1 MNSSTDHE
9 KIFFN
14 YFLKKPHYLKSTGP
28 GFFSNN
34 DLDHIAKLSKKFYTD
49 FGESPSREQMK
60 ALIKDDPN
68 EIPDSI
74 VSSRTL
80 ESFKPS
86 NALTVL
92 KSNPILNI

>member
-68 EIPDSI
+68 DITDSI
-74 VSSRTL
+74 ISSIYDININEYDQDWLKRTG
-80 ESFKPS
+80 E
-86 NALTVL
+86 
-92 KSNPILNI
+92 

>member
-34 DLDHIAKLSKKFYTD
+34 DLDHIAKLSKKFYVD
-49 FGESPSREQMK
+49 FGESP
-60 ALIKDDPN
+60 
-68 EIPDSI
+68 
-74 VSSRTL
+74 
-80 ESFKPS
+80 
-86 NALTVL
+86 
-92 KSNPILNI
+92 